1 LTLRT
6 ILKLT
11 LGLSLCTLALPLL
24 AAPDSG
30 RISGVV
36 LDPSGTPQMGASVRI
51 APEQSVASSEA
62 ELLTNEHG
70 HFSTLALPTG
80 TYSIEVTLAG
90 FLPTMEQH
98 IQVGNQR
105 TTVLEVILGSVFS
118 SFEKLRQAPNE
129 RVAKDDW
136 AWVLRGSPATRSVL
150 QWQDGAVLVLGEDT
164 QESST
169 RQEDRGQIVLST
181 GGNRPGSIGADADA
195 PATSFSYDMGVGEKA
210 KLLMAGQF
218 SYGARASSEGFAGQ
232 WIPSGKPGVGSVTT
246 FVVRQAQLGPT
257 GPDFRG
263 LRMSHDDQISLSD
276 RVALRYGGELLVTGM
291 MGKVSTA
298 MRPRVELETLL
309 GRGWRATTIVAARP
323 WGSDDNGTP
332 TGEAAL
338 HALDAFPTI
347 VLRHGRPITEDDWHE
362 ELTVDH
368 ALGAHA
374 HISAAF
380 FHDGSNHTAV
390 IGRGGAANAP
400 DFLQDYFSQAFAYD
414 GGGSSSSGV
423 RAAYSEQ
430 LWNKLNASLVYAY
443 AGALAPGGTTDAKTL
458 RAQLSTHQ
466 RQALAG
472 RASATLPHLGTQ
484 VAAGYQWL
492 SGPVVSQLDS
502 YGASLYHLDPYF
514 SLHVR
519 QPIPTLFSGH
529 MEIEADAGNLFA
541 QGYVPVETSRG
552 AVILVSSY
560 RYFRGGLSLQF

>member
-1 LTLRT
+1 MTLRT
-6 ILKLT
+6 ILRLT
-11 LGLSLCTLALPLL
+11 LGLSLCTLALPLM

-51 APEQSVASSEA
+51 SSEQTVASADA

-70 HFSTLALPTG
+70 RFSTLALPIG
-80 TYSIEVTLAG
+80 TYSIKVTLAG

-98 IQVGNQR
+98 IQVGDQR

-118 SFEKLRQAPNE
+118 SFEKLRQEPDS

-136 AWVLRGSPATRSVL
+136 AWVLRSSPATRSVL
-150 QWQDGAVLVLGEDT
+150 QWQDGAVLVLGEEA
-164 QESST
+164 QESSP
-169 RQEDRGQIVLST
+169 QPEDRGQLVLST

-195 PATSFSYDMGVGEKA
+195 PATAFSYDMGVGENA

-218 SYGARASSEGFAGQ
+218 SYSAGASSEGFAGQ

-246 FVVRQAQLGPT
+246 IVVRQVQLGPT

-276 RVALRYGGELLVTGM
+276 RVGFRYGGELLVTGM

-298 MRPRVELETLL
+298 MRPRVQVETLL
-309 GRGWRATTIVAARP
+309 GRGWLATAVVADRP
-323 WGSDDNGTP
+323 WGSEDNGTP
-332 TGEAAL
+332 TGDAAL

-347 VLRHGRPITEDDWHE
+347 VLRHGSPVTEDDWHE
-362 ELTVDH
+362 EVAVDH
-368 ALGAHA
+368 ALSANA

-400 DFLQDYFSQAFAYD
+400 DFLQDYFTQAFAYD
-414 GGGSSSSGV
+414 GGSSSSSGV
-423 RAAYSEQ
+423 RAAYSEL
-430 LWNKLNASLVYAY
+430 LWDKINASLVYAY
-443 AGALAPGGTTDAKTL
+443 AGALAPDGNTEAKTL

-472 RASATLPHLGTQ
+472 RASTTVPHFGTR
-484 VAAGYQWL
+484 VTAAYQWL
-492 SGPVVSQLDS
+492 SGPTVSQLDS
-502 YGASLYHLDPYF
+502 YGDSLYHLDPYF

-519 QPIPTLFSGH
+519 QPIPILFSRH

-541 QGYVPVETSRG
+541 QGYVPVETARG
-552 AVILVSSY
+552 SVILVSSY
-560 RYFRGGLSLQF
+560 RYFRGGLSVQF